1 MKNFFFIFN
10 YSLIFALTSSV
21 FCSEL
26 DPKIITWYDL
36 RKLNYKTGVIP
47 ESIQNLIGKSVKIPG
62 FAVPLEEDEEGFEF
76 VKEFLLVP
84 VYGMC
89 IHVPPP
95 PPNQVVHVVVE
106 KPVYFE
112 TLLYAVWVTGIL
124 EVGEYYLEGS
134 SDFGQVYDTETFYS
148 IKGLKVEEYD

>member
-1 MKNFFFIFN
+1 MKIIISFFFFF
-10 YSLIFALTSSV
+10 SLLTISSLAFSSNFETKEV
-21 FCSEL
+21 
-26 DPKIITWYDL
+26 TWADL
-36 RKLNYKTGVIP
+36 RKLNYETGEIP
-47 ESIQNLIGKSVKIPG
+47 DSIKYLIGKSVKIPG

>member
-1 MKNFFFIFN
+1 MKKFFFAFIYFLIFN
-10 YSLIFALTSSV
+10 GTAFV
-21 FCSEL
+21 FCSEFETKL
-26 DPKIITWYDL
+26 ITWSDL
-36 RKLNYKTGVIP
+36 RKLNYETGKIP
-47 ESIQNLIGKSVKIPG
+47 GSIKNIIGKSIKIPG
-62 FAVPLEEDEEGFEF
+62 FAVPLEEDEEGFEY

>member
-1 MKNFFFIFN
+1 M
-10 YSLIFALTSSV
+10 
-21 FCSEL
+21 
-26 DPKIITWYDL
+26 
-36 RKLNYKTGVIP
+36 RKLNYETGEIP
-47 ESIQNLIGKSVKIPG
+47 ESIKNLIGKSVKIPG

-95 PPNQVVHVVVE
+95 PPNQVVHVVVD

-112 TLLYAVWVTGIL
+112 TLLYAIWVTGTL
-124 EVGEYYLEGS
+124 EVGEYYLEGA

>member
-1 MKNFFFIFN
+1 MI
-10 YSLIFALTSSV
+10 
-21 FCSEL
+21 
-26 DPKIITWYDL
+26 P
-36 RKLNYKTGVIP
+36 IP
-47 ESIQNLIGKSVKIPG
+47 ELIALIPW

-106 KPVYFE
+106 KPVYF
-112 TLLYAVWVTGIL
+112 
-124 EVGEYYLEGS
+124 
-134 SDFGQVYDTETFYS
+134 DTS
-148 IKGLKVEEYD
+148 KHL

>member
-1 MKNFFFIFN
+1 MKKLFFVFIYFFIFN
-10 YSLIFALTSSV
+10 GTALI
-21 FCSEL
+21 FCSEFETKL
-26 DPKIITWYDL
+26 ITWSDL
-36 RKLNYKTGVIP
+36 RKLNYKTGEIP
-47 ESIQNLIGKSVKIPG
+47 ESIKNLIGKSVKIPG